1 MTNNKKVEQLTA
13 QIESVRAYLQN
24 ILDLGV
30 IDAVRPEAAEI
41 AKEALK
47 ALEVE

>member
-1 MTNNKKVEQLTA
+1 MSKKKVEELTA
-13 QIESVRAYLQN
+13 QIESVRAYLEN
-24 ILDLGV
+24 ILNLGV
-30 IDAVRPEAAEI
+30 IDAVRPEVVVI